1 MISISKVEIILKL
14 LEINTISDAKR
25 VNTCDFN
32 RTHIFSNA
40 GPSSPG
46 TKEKG
51 TSFPPV
57 MITAQCSRK
66 EHLIIPPPLCQSH
79 MKPDFYKPEIM
90 YVISQN

>member
-1 MISISKVEIILKL
+1 MISISKAEIILVL
-14 LEINTISDAKR
+14 LEINTVSDAKR
-25 VNTCDFN
+25 VINTCDFN

-40 GPSSPG
+40 GPS

-51 TSFPPV
+51 TPFPSV

-79 MKPDFYKPEIM
+79 MKLDFYKPEIM